1 MGICSDFFFFLTAI
15 LLHIAL
21 GISSISSNNMFRTSG
36 SLALCLIRGVFKLFT
51 KKKNYTTVFYKVGG
65 GMIAG
70 WDLHY
75 GNVGFSRI
83 FFVSLFVFVKAVS
96 SLEQVP
102 LIRC

>member
-1 MGICSDFFFFLTAI
+1 
-15 LLHIAL
+15 
-21 GISSISSNNMFRTSG
+21 
-36 SLALCLIRGVFKLFT
+36 
-51 KKKNYTTVFYKVGG
+51 
-65 GMIAG
+65 MIAG